1 MGVSRCIQLKKGVL
15 PGLLLIPDITGFT
28 KYITAADLQYSQV
41 TIALLLEAI
50 LENNKL
56 GIQVSEIEGDAILF
70 YSFEKNYTVDE
81 ILEQCFLMHRAFHH
95 QLKKIITTDCSCGA
109 CTLLGE
115 LSLKFILHYGEMGSV
130 MINDFC
136 KLYGA
141 EVIVAHR
148 LLKNELLLNEYILA
162 TENFFA
168 QYGTNSV
175 RNFELEKKSQIIE
188 EIGIINYRF
197 LKFD

>member
-1 MGVSRCIQLKKGVL
+1 
-15 PGLLLIPDITGFT
+15 
-28 KYITAADLQYSQV
+28 
-41 TIALLLEAI
+41 
-50 LENNKL
+50 
-56 GIQVSEIEGDAILF
+56 
-70 YSFEKNYTVDE
+70 
-81 ILEQCFLMHRAFHH
+81 
-95 QLKKIITTDCSCGA
+95 
-109 CTLLGE
+109 
-115 LSLKFILHYGEMGSV
+115 MGSV

-188 EIGIINYRF
+188 EIGILNYRF

>member
-41 TIALLLEAI
+41 NIALLLEAI

-56 GIQVSEIEGDAILF
+56 GLEVSEIEGDAILF
-70 YSFEKNYTVDE
+70 YSFENDHTVDE

-95 QLKKIITTDCSCGA
+95 QLKKIIATDCSCGA
-109 CTLLGE
+109 CALLGE

-148 LLKNELLLNEYILA
+148 LLKNELSLNEYILA

-168 QYGTNSV
+168 QYGKNSMPI
-175 RNFELEKKSQIIE
+175 FELENKSQDIE
-188 EIGIINYRF
+188 EIRTINYRF

>member
-28 KYITAADLQYSQV
+28 KYIAAADLQYSQV
-41 TIALLLEAI
+41 NIALLLEAI

-56 GIQVSEIEGDAILF
+56 GLQVSEIEGDAILF
-70 YSFEKNYTVDE
+70 YSFENDHSVDE
-81 ILEQCFLMHRAFHH
+81 IIDQCFSMHRAFHH
-95 QLKKIITTDCSCGA
+95 QLKKIIATDCSCGA
-109 CTLLGE
+109 CALLGE

-148 LLKNELLLNEYILA
+148 LLKNELSMKEYILA

-168 QYGTNSV
+168 QYGQNSMQI
-175 RNFELEKKSQIIE
+175 FELENKSQGIE
-188 EIGIINYRF
+188 EIRTINYRY